1 MTEEQV
7 IAFMVDSVNKDN
19 RELCDRA
26 GMSKEEAD
34 SSIEQSQPSLNLL
47 MTNLHSRMKESNL
60 IA

>member
-1 MTEEQV
+1 MTEEQI

-19 RELCDRA
+19 RELCERA
-26 GMSKEEAD
+26 GMSQEEAD

>member
-1 MTEEQV
+1 MTEEQI

-19 RELCDRA
+19 RELCERA

>member
-1 MTEEQV
+1 MTEEQI

-19 RELCDRA
+19 RELCERG
-26 GMSKEEAD
+26 GMSKEETD

-47 MTNLHSRMKESNL
+47 MANLYSRMKESNL